1 MRNESRVLT
10 VENANYDAVT
20 LNNDHRHINEQP
32 TNPIDDGQNMQKLL
46 FLCRRCHEIFQHF
59 FSSSQDRAAGH
70 LAADRATCLLR
81 KNSTFVLTCWNNMKD
96 RWSIFDM
103 QKVTGRI
110 RSVTSF
116 SIYSS
121 EHANTRRRNKS
132 RSWFL
137 DVRAPVLQIDVHFR
151 QHARSSATREAKAA
165 TKIGLRWV
173 DEFGFKT

>member
-46 FLCRRCHEIFQHF
+46 FLCRRCHEIFQQF

-81 KNSTFVLTCWNNMKD
+81 KNSTFVLTCWNNKYEGSLVDFRNAKGNRKD
-96 RWSIFDM
+96 
-103 QKVTGRI
+103 
-110 RSVTSF
+110 
-116 SIYSS
+116 
-121 EHANTRRRNKS
+121 
-132 RSWFL
+132 
-137 DVRAPVLQIDVHFR
+137 P
-151 QHARSSATREAKAA
+151 
-165 TKIGLRWV
+165 LRYV
-173 DEFGFKT
+173 VFYL